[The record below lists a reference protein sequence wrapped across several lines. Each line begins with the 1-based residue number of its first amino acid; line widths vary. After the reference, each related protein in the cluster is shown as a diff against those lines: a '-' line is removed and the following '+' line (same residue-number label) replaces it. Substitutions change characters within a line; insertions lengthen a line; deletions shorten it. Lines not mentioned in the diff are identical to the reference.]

1 MMIQELLTV
10 NNSMICII
18 ITNSST
24 KTQLFATDSTADGN
38 VNIDKPEDK
47 FYLSQLTKA
56 GSVVTVNGP
65 PPEFI

>member
-1 MMIQELLTV
+1 MIIQELLTV
-10 NNSMICII
+10 NNGVIRII

-38 VNIDKPEDK
+38 VNIDKPDK